1 MMIECDVHQW
11 VESETD
17 PRQRELR
24 QAVHT
29 ILSAIAASYFLSAS
43 MLIKGGI
50 LLAIR
55 YRGVRYTRDIDFSID
70 RPFQEFDKELFLEEL
85 EKALVASINRLE
97 YDLDCRIQSH
107 RIQPGNLPDPS
118 FPALALSIGYAPKG
132 DLGRH
137 RRLVAG
143 QAVDTVDVDFSFNE
157 VTLEVENI
165 TLTDGGQLRAYSFSD
180 LVAEKFRAI
189 LQQEIRNRSR
199 RQDIYDL
206 YVLFEH
212 LPNISEEEK
221 KKILKSLIR
230 KSESRELIV
239 DANSLRL
246 PGIVERSAN
255 DYDQLQSE
263 IVGNL
268 PGFKKAYSKLRDF
281 YESLPWLETR

>member
-1 MMIECDVHQW
+1 MVFECDVHQW
-11 VESETD
+11 VEAEGD

-29 ILSAIAASYFLSAS
+29 VLSAVAASHFLSAS

-55 YRGVRYTRDIDFSID
+55 YHGVRYTRDIDFSFD

-85 EKALVASINRLE
+85 GKALIASINRLE

-107 RIQPGNLPDPS
+107 RIQPGNQPDPS

-132 DLGRH
+132 DLARH

-143 QAVDTVDVDFSFNE
+143 EAVDTVKVDFSFNE
-157 VTLEVENI
+157 VTLEIENI
-165 TLTDGGQLRAYSFSD
+165 TLTDGGQLRAYSLSD
-180 LVAEKFRAI
+180 LVAEKYRAI
-189 LQQEIRNRSR
+189 LQQEIRNRPR

-212 LPNISEEEK
+212 LPNISNEEK
-221 KKILKSLIR
+221 KKILKSLLR
-230 KSESRELIV
+230 KSESRELNV

-246 PGIVERSAN
+246 PSIMERSAT
-255 DYDQLQSE
+255 DYDQLRSE
-263 IVGNL
+263 IAGNL
-268 PGFKKAYSKLRDF
+268 PPFEKAYSTLRDF
-281 YESLPWLETR
+281 FESLPWCQG